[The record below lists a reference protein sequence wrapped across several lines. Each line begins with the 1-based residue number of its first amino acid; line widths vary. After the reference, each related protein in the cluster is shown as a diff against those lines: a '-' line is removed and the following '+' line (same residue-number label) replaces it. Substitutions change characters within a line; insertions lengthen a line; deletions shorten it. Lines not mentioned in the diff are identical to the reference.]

1 MAFTD
6 DQWLLCFS
14 KNYANENDSEGFE
27 QGSDATSYPLSP
39 YIGSKVIRHTFFF
52 F

>member
-27 QGSDATSYPLSP
+27 QGSDATSLYFLKAN
-39 YIGSKVIRHTFFF
+39 YRFA
-52 F
+52 